1 MEVDAISRRIGLHVL
16 TSSFDWNYCTQM
28 YRSGCPKS
36 LYDDTTMI
44 LCGILFRCME
54 RYLTLVNVN
63 VIYDDAS

>member
-1 MEVDAISRRIGLHVL
+1 
-16 TSSFDWNYCTQM
+16 M

-54 RYLTLVNVN
+54 GYLTLVNVN
-63 VIYDDAS
+63 VIYVDASLRMNTHCPIKMDRVHGCPLL